1 MLSVKNCSNQW
12 ALTEQILLTGKTVPL
27 KYYNLPGES
36 EVQLKMIDFQPSDD
50 QIALQTKAREFALK
64 EVLPV
69 ALHYDQTG
77 EFPREVIA
85 KAHKA
90 GFMNLGIPKEYGGA
104 GYGSFDSVLVVEEFA
119 AACAGMTTSIYVN
132 DLGLTPIILGGNEAQ
147 KKEWLP
153 PFTNEL
159 RFASF
164 ATSEPGMGSDVAGIQ
179 TSYERKGDTFLLNGN
194 KFWITNGNQADLFV
208 IFARQKGTQRHQGL
222 SAFIVPAD
230 TKGLSTGKPLK
241 KLGHRASDT
250 AAVILRNAEVPAEN
264 LLGSEGMGF
273 LLAMMT
279 FVKTRPAIGAMAT
292 GLARSAMEYAINYA
306 KQREAFGKKISSF
319 QAIQDMVADMYARIE
334 AIRLLTWK
342 AAWMVD
348 QKTDGNITN
357 VASSCAKLIGAE
369 DAMKIVTDALQI
381 YGGKGYLEQ
390 YPIQKL
396 FRDAKLYQI
405 YEGTSQ
411 IQRYVISRYL
421 FKEYEPILKNF

>member
-1 MLSVKNCSNQW
+1 
-12 ALTEQILLTGKTVPL
+12 
-27 KYYNLPGES
+27 
-36 EVQLKMIDFQPSDD
+36 MIDFQLTME
-50 QIALQTKAREFALK
+50 QQQLRERARKFALD
-64 EVLPV
+64 ELLPV
-69 ALHYDQTG
+69 SMHYDQTG

-90 GFMNLGIPKEYGGA
+90 GLMNLAIPKQFGGS
-104 GYGSFDSVLVVEEFA
+104 GYGSLESVLVVEEMA

-132 DLGLTPIILGGNEAQ
+132 DLGAMPIILGGNDTQRET
-147 KKEWLP
+147 WLRP
-153 PFTNEL
+153 LTQDL
-159 RFASF
+159 QLVSF

-179 TSYERKGDTFLLNGN
+179 TTYEKEGDDFVINGN
-194 KFWITNGNQADLFV
+194 KFWITNGNHADLFV
-208 IFARQKGTQRHQGL
+208 IFARQKGTQRHAGL

-230 TKGLSTGKPLK
+230 TKGVATGKPLE

-250 AAVILRNAEVPAEN
+250 AAVILRNARVPKEN
-264 LLGSEGMGF
+264 LLGGQGTGF

-279 FVKTRPAIGAMAT
+279 FMNTRPAIGAMAT
-292 GLARSAMEYAINYA
+292 GLARSAMDFAINYA
-306 KQREAFGKKISSF
+306 KQRDAFGHKISSF
-319 QAIQDMVADMYARIE
+319 QAIQEMVADMYARIE

-348 QKTDGNITN
+348 QRADGNIAN
-357 VASSCAKLIGAE
+357 VVSSCAKLIGAE

-381 YGGKGYLEQ
+381 YGGKGYLQQ

-421 FKEYEPILKNF
+421 FKEYEPIMERF

>member
-1 MLSVKNCSNQW
+1 MV
-12 ALTEQILLTGKTVPL
+12 
-27 KYYNLPGES
+27 
-36 EVQLKMIDFQPSDD
+36 DFQLTDG
-50 QIALQTKAREFALK
+50 QLALKAKAREFALK

-85 KAHKA
+85 KAHKT
-90 GFMNLGIPKEYGGA
+90 GLMNLGIPKEYGGP
-104 GYGSFDSVLVVEEFA
+104 GYGSLESVLVVEEFS

-132 DLGLTPIILGGNEAQ
+132 DLGTTPIILGGSEEQ
-147 KKEWLP
+147 KEQWLI
-153 PFTNEL
+153 PFSKEL

-179 TSYERKGDTFLLNGN
+179 TIYERKSDTFILNGN
-194 KFWITNGNQADLFV
+194 KFWITNGNHADLFV
-208 IFARQKGTQRHQGL
+208 IFARQKGTTRHNGL
-222 SAFIVPAD
+222 SAFIVPKE
-230 TKGLSTGKPLK
+230 TRGLSTGKPLK

-264 LLGSEGMGF
+264 LLGGEGMGF

-306 KQREAFGKKISSF
+306 KQREAFEKKISSF

-348 QKTDGNITN
+348 QKTDGNIAN
-357 VASSCAKLIGAE
+357 VASSCAKLVGAE

-421 FKEYEPILKNF
+421 FKEYEPILHGF

>member
-1 MLSVKNCSNQW
+1 MINFQ
-12 ALTEQILLTGKTVPL
+12 LT
-27 KYYNLPGES
+27 
-36 EVQLKMIDFQPSDD
+36 DD
-50 QIALQTKAREFALK
+50 QLALQEKAREFAIN

-69 ALHYDQTG
+69 SQHYDQTG

-90 GFMNLGIPKEYGGA
+90 GLMNLGIPKDYGGPD
-104 GYGSFDSVLVVEEFA
+104 YGSLDSVLVVEEFA

-132 DLGLTPIILGGNEAQ
+132 DLGLAPIILGGSEAQ
-147 KKEWLP
+147 KQKWLP
-153 PFTNEL
+153 PLTKEL
-159 RFASF
+159 RFVSF
-164 ATSEPGMGSDVAGIQ
+164 ATSEPGMGSDVAGIKC
-179 TSYERKGDTFLLNGN
+179 SYERKDDNFILNGN
-194 KFWITNGNQADLFV
+194 KFWITNGNHADLFV
-208 IFARQKGTQRHQGL
+208 IFARKKGTQRHAGL
-222 SAFIVPAD
+222 SAFIVPAN
-230 TKGLSTGKPLK
+230 TEGLSTGKPLK

-250 AAVILRNAEVPAEN
+250 AAVILRNVKVPVEN
-264 LLGSEGMGF
+264 LLSTEGMGF

-319 QAIQDMVADMYARIE
+319 QAIQDMAADMYARIE

-357 VASSCAKLIGAE
+357 VASSCAKLVGAE

-421 FKEYEPILKNF
+421 FKEYQPIMKNF